1 MSTIQSILFEKSKYT
16 KAESDAFIGKYL
28 FHPIKYSNENMYHH
42 YRLHNPSKFKNHYY
56 VTEKIRPGI
65 LLRIAYPRH

>member
-1 MSTIQSILFEKSKYT
+1 MYVYIYMSTIQSIFVEKSKYT

-42 YRLHNPSKFKNHYY
+42 YRLQS
-56 VTEKIRPGI
+56 VEV
-65 LLRIAYPRH
+65 